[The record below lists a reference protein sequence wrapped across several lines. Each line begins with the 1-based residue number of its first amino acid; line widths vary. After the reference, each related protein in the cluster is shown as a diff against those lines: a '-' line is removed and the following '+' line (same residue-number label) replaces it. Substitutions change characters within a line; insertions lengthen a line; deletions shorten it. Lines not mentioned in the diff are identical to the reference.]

1 MFLEPLVLCEETKRY
16 CSLCVRWT
24 VSAPCKG
31 LIAYKMFFF
40 AVSLPLVFLLSIPAS
55 IARPSNVKLRSLPQ
69 PQGESL
75 QIPPQLN
82 QSNSDQG
89 PPVYPIYPSTCFPP
103 SPGSGAQY
111 LPDRHDVLRDCF
123 YVINN
128 FILRLDDLLFQDLF
142 FRYSSFQDKYGQ
154 TYISRW
160 AHGQCVIAVSSMER
174 REKDIVQLFNVAL
187 SANQIL
193 KDCLIDRKT
202 TEGGTTHIG
211 HSEGSFYV
219 SVLGYEEEKG
229 ENSSSPSNT
238 VRPRTLP
245 QSNGLLPQYGPS
257 GALSQLNMTTQ
268 LADYPVYPTNC
279 YSPRSTFWL
288 DPVLVL
294 RDCYF
299 IINEVLS
306 RLPDLPQNIPFHDYR
321 YQNRAGRW
329 QSSRWRHGHCIIT
342 VGNADD
348 SEETNLQLLNVA
360 LAANK
365 VIKECL
371 SERRIAQGGV
381 VKIGNADQHFF
392 VGILGYFRLNSL
404 NNSSGLDSRSLLL
417 ATSLSSAQDSSIT
430 QLNVTDLQG
439 PTAHP
444 VACFPPRAP
453 AHSGP
458 YSHPD
463 VVLADCSY
471 ILNEIILKTSYVFEL
486 LTFTFFEYR
495 DPQGYRH
502 QSRWAYGMCVIS
514 VSSMKARGSQTL
526 GLLEVALT
534 ANKILA
540 DCIRD
545 NKRIEGGTSPV
556 GPSGT
561 EYYVGVV
568 GYTPEDPPPRYGGDA
583 ADNSRAPLLPNV
595 EVSGQQQDSPSTS
608 EIRSLRT
615 SSGSLPSLNT
625 LNSNTRAPSQYPV
638 LCFNPYSTR
647 LARAVVEDCEVII
660 NEIILR
666 YPNPMMPQTFGYT
679 TNVDIDLSLPE
690 NQKWFYGHCAMF
702 VRNLNQ
708 MRTDKFRMVDVAVTA
723 HRIMK
728 ECVIDTKYEIGGT
741 ADVGTTEGDFY
752 VCVGGIPEAN
762 AVNETLLSLP
772 SSGTN
777 LTLPVGPVEERFTP
791 LEDGK
796 EASTLSKRIDN
807 VTHLDDTFA
816 PPVAC
821 VKPGTAA
828 VESRLVVSDCMA
840 AAKIILTDPNVLT
853 PASFTTEPNGGIH
866 VPLVLQHG
874 GCWLMVNT
882 HSEFSASETFTLLKV
897 VFFAAEV
904 MRKCALGGVAKISKD
919 RQGFFVSVT
928 AIDPQP
934 SGDELSNLLNGT
946 DPSLGLGVG
955 SSLQTA
961 NLGIT

>member
-1 MFLEPLVLCEETKRY
+1 
-16 CSLCVRWT
+16 
-24 VSAPCKG
+24 
-31 LIAYKMFFF
+31 
-40 AVSLPLVFLLSIPAS
+40 
-55 IARPSNVKLRSLPQ
+55 
-69 PQGESL
+69 
-75 QIPPQLN
+75 
-82 QSNSDQG
+82 
-89 PPVYPIYPSTCFPP
+89 
-103 SPGSGAQY
+103 
-111 LPDRHDVLRDCF
+111 
-123 YVINN
+123 
-128 FILRLDDLLFQDLF
+128 
-142 FRYSSFQDKYGQ
+142 
-154 TYISRW
+154 
-160 AHGQCVIAVSSMER
+160 
-174 REKDIVQLFNVAL
+174 VQLFSVAL
-187 SANQIL
+187 SANKIL

-229 ENSSSPSNT
+229 ENSSGPSNT
-238 VRPRTLP
+238 VRPRTLR
-245 QSNGLLPQYGPS
+245 QSNGVLPQYGPS
-257 GALSQLNMTTQ
+257 GALSQLNTTTQ

-279 YSPRSTFWL
+279 YSPRSAFWL

-306 RLPDLPQNIPFHDYR
+306 RLPDLPQEIPFHDYR
-321 YQNRAGRW
+321 YQNRAGHWR
-329 QSSRWRHGHCIIT
+329 SSRWRHGHCIIT

-348 SEETNLQLLNVA
+348 SEETSLQLLNVA

-371 SERRIAQGGV
+371 LERRIAQGGV
-381 VKIGNADQHFF
+381 VKIGNADMHFF
-392 VGILGYFRLNSL
+392 VGILGCYPPNSL
-404 NNSSGLDSRSLLL
+404 NSSSGLDSRSLPL

-458 YSHPD
+458 YPHPD

-471 ILNEIILKTSYVFEL
+471 ILNEIILKISYVFEL

-514 VSSMKARGSQTL
+514 VSSMKARGSQSL

-545 NKRIEGGTSPV
+545 DKRIEGGTSPV

-568 GYTPEDPPPRYGGDA
+568 GYTPEDPPPRYRGDA

-690 NQKWFYGHCAMF
+690 NQKWHYGHCAMF

-708 MRTDKFRMVDVAVTA
+708 MRTDKFRIVDVAVTA

-807 VTHLDDTFA
+807 VTRLDDTFA

-821 VKPGTAA
+821 VKPVTAA
-828 VESRLVVSDCMA
+828 AESRLIVSDCMA

-928 AIDPQP
+928 AIDPRP

-946 DPSLGLGVG
+946 DPSLRLGVG

-961 NLGIT
+961 DLGITWSGD

>member
-40 AVSLPLVFLLSIPAS
+40 AVSLPLVFLLSVPTS

-69 PQGESL
+69 PQEGSL

-103 SPGSGAQY
+103 SPGSGPQY
-111 LPDRHDVLRDCF
+111 LPDRHDILRDCF
-123 YVINN
+123 FVINN
-128 FILRLDDLLFQDLF
+128 VILRLDDLLFQDLL

-160 AHGQCVIAVSSMER
+160 AHGQCVIAVSSTER
-174 REKDIVQLFNVAL
+174 REKDIVQLFSVAL
-187 SANQIL
+187 SANKIL

-229 ENSSSPSNT
+229 ENSSGPSNT
-238 VRPRTLP
+238 VRPRTLR
-245 QSNGLLPQYGPS
+245 QSNGVLPQYGPS
-257 GALSQLNMTTQ
+257 GALSQLNTTTQ

-279 YSPRSTFWL
+279 YSPRSAFWL

-306 RLPDLPQNIPFHDYR
+306 RLPDLPQDIPFHDYR
-321 YQNRAGRW
+321 YQNRAGHWR
-329 QSSRWRHGHCIIT
+329 SSRWRHGHCIIT

-348 SEETNLQLLNVA
+348 SEETSLPLLNVA

-371 SERRIAQGGV
+371 LERRIAQGGV
-381 VKIGNADQHFF
+381 VKIGNADMHFF
-392 VGILGYFRLNSL
+392 VGILGCYPPNSL
-404 NNSSGLDSRSLLL
+404 NNSSGLDSRSLPL

-430 QLNVTDLQG
+430 QLNVTDLQS

-458 YSHPD
+458 YPHPD

-471 ILNEIILKTSYVFEL
+471 ILNEIILKISYVFEL

-495 DPQGYRH
+495 DPQGYGH

-534 ANKILA
+534 AKKILA

-545 NKRIEGGTSPV
+545 NKCIEGGTSPV

-568 GYTPEDPPPRYGGDA
+568 GYTPENPPPRYGGDA

-647 LARAVVEDCEVII
+647 LARAVVEDCQVII

-690 NQKWFYGHCAMF
+690 NQKWHYGHCAMF

-777 LTLPVGPVEERFTP
+777 LTLPVGPVEERFTS

-807 VTHLDDTFA
+807 VTRLDDTFA

-828 VESRLVVSDCMA
+828 AESRLIVSDCMA

-919 RQGFFVSVT
+919 RQRFFVSVT
-928 AIDPQP
+928 AIDPRP
-934 SGDELSNLLNGT
+934 SGDKLSNLLNGT

-961 NLGIT
+961 KLGIT